1 LNRLASVLD
10 VGDVRVDVDAR
21 SKLALFVEAAMV
33 FKRHRRTVAPST
45 VTDALIER
53 ERLARTCLGKG
64 VAIPRARLK
73 GLKATVASVIRLK
86 EPIAFGGPDDEAVVL
101 FVFLFVPE
109 LATPSRLEILAEIA
123 EMLSDK
129 EVRERLKRDGDAP
142 FVHATIAGW
151 EPLAATAP
159 QARRP

>member
-1 LNRLASVLD
+1 MNRLASVLD
-10 VGDVRVDVDAR
+10 VRDVSVNVDAR

-33 FKRHRRTVAPST
+33 FKRHGWSVAPST

-53 ERLARTCLGKG
+53 ERLASTCLGKG
-64 VAIPRARLK
+64 VAIPHARLK

-86 EPIAFGGPDDEAVVL
+86 EPLAFGGPDDEPVAL

-109 LATPSRLEILAEIA
+109 MATQSDLEILAEIA

-129 EVRERLKRDGDAP
+129 EVRERLKHEGDAA
-142 FVHATIAGW
+142 FVHATIASW
-151 EPLAATAP
+151 MPMAAIGP
-159 QARRP
+159 QACRP